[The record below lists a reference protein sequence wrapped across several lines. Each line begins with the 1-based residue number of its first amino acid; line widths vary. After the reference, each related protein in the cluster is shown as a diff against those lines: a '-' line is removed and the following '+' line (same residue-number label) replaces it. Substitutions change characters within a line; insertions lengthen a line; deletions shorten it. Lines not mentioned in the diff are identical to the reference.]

1 MGTGFLS
8 FWGDDAILELDSDD
22 GCTPPWIY
30 LRALYCRLSWRRHTG
45 KVAWC
50 PAYLAF
56 LPCAHSGLPELETWI
71 WLENHWSEQY
81 KLFYCQMKI
90 DQVKA
95 GGHYFPI
102 SLYINNVLRADTE
115 INWVINAYSCMGPSF
130 CISIM
135 ESSFFFFLF
144 TKTFRINI
152 SINLMICGCDTHCW
166 KSKCP
171 L

>member
-1 MGTGFLS
+1 MGTRFLS

-30 LRALYCRLSWRRHTG
+30 LRALYCRAVLEEADWESG
-45 KVAWC
+45 LV
-50 PAYLAF
+50 PAHLAF
-56 LPCAHSGLPELETWI
+56 LPPAHSGLPELETWI

-95 GGHYFPI
+95 GGHYFPV
-102 SLYINNVLRADTE
+102 SLYINNLLRADTE

-135 ESSFFFFLF
+135 ESFFFFFFFFSFFLP
-144 TKTFRINI
+144 KH
-152 SINLMICGCDTHCW
+152 SG
-166 KSKCP
+166 
-171 L
+171 